1 MPNKN
6 PPAFTGLILV
16 SGEDG
21 PGITENLMKT
31 LSQFAVTIND
41 IQRIVI
47 RGRLVLTILITL
59 DEAHSQAI
67 AEDLNTLQNELQADI
82 AVDFS
87 FYQEVNRPQ
96 DLLRVIIIGEEIRP
110 ISLALVAAEVTKLG
124 GNIDDIRRL
133 SSAPIIALELFLSL
147 PNSDIKQVQSAL
159 SKVAV
164 ANRIDLSVQLGGSAS
179 QLKRV
184 VLLDMDS
191 TLIEEE
197 VIDILANYAGKSQ
210 IASEIT
216 KKAMAGEMDFNH
228 SLNSRV
234 SLLAGLDESV
244 LMDARKRIT
253 FTTGAQA
260 LVEQL
265 HKLGHEVGVVSGG
278 FIDVIEPILHSL
290 KVDFYRANK
299 LEIQDGKLTGKLVG
313 KIIDSDEKANALQEF
328 ANLAGIDL
336 QQTVAIG
343 DGANDLKMI
352 QTAGLGIAFNAKPK
366 VVESADSTISFRDL
380 SAVLLLM
387 GIRT

>member
-1 MPNKN
+1 MP
-6 PPAFTGLILV
+6 FYTGLILV
-16 SGEDG
+16 SGEDR

-41 IQRIVI
+41 IQQIVI
-47 RGRLVLTILITL
+47 RGRLILTILINL

-197 VIDILANYAGKSQ
+197 VIDILASYAGKSQ

-244 LMDARKRIT
+244 LMNARKQIT

-328 ANLAGIDL
+328 ANLAGVDL

-380 SAVLLLM
+380 SAVLPLM

>member
-1 MPNKN
+1 MP
-6 PPAFTGLILV
+6 FYTGLILV
-16 SGEDG
+16 SGEDR

-41 IQRIVI
+41 IQQIVI
-47 RGRLVLTILITL
+47 RGRLILTILITL

-244 LMDARKRIT
+244 LMNARKQIT

-328 ANLAGIDL
+328 ANLAGVDL
-336 QQTVAIG
+336 QQTVAVG

-352 QTAGLGIAFNAKPK
+352 QKAGLGIAFNAKPK

>member
-1 MPNKN
+1 MP
-6 PPAFTGLILV
+6 FYTGLILV
-16 SGEDG
+16 SGEDR

-41 IQRIVI
+41 IQQIVI
-47 RGRLVLTILITL
+47 RGRLILTILITL
-59 DEAHSQAI
+59 DEAHSGAI

-159 SKVAV
+159 SKVAI
-164 ANRIDLSVQLGGSAS
+164 ANKIDLSVQLGGSAS

-197 VIDILANYAGKSQ
+197 VIDILASYAGKSQ

-244 LMDARKRIT
+244 LMNARKQIT

-278 FIDVIEPILHSL
+278 
-290 KVDFYRANK
+290 
-299 LEIQDGKLTGKLVG
+299 
-313 KIIDSDEKANALQEF
+313 
-328 ANLAGIDL
+328 
-336 QQTVAIG
+336 
-343 DGANDLKMI
+343 
-352 QTAGLGIAFNAKPK
+352 
-366 VVESADSTISFRDL
+366 
-380 SAVLLLM
+380 
-387 GIRT
+387 

>member
-1 MPNKN
+1 MP
-6 PPAFTGLILV
+6 FYTGLILV
-16 SGEDG
+16 SGEDR
-21 PGITENLMKT
+21 PGITENLMRT

-41 IQRIVI
+41 IQQIVI
-47 RGRLVLTILITL
+47 RGRLILTILITL
-59 DEAHSQAI
+59 DEAHSEAI
-67 AEDLNTLQNELQADI
+67 VEDLNTLQNELQADI

-96 DLLRVIIIGEEIRP
+96 DLLRVIIIGKEIRP

-197 VIDILANYAGKSQ
+197 VIDILASYAGKSQ

-244 LMDARKRIT
+244 LMNARKQIT

-299 LEIQDGKLTGKLVG
+299 LEIQDGKLTGNLVG
-313 KIIDSDEKANALQEF
+313 KIIDGDEKANALQEF
-328 ANLAGIDL
+328 ANLAGVDL

-380 SAVLLLM
+380 SAVLPLM

>member
-1 MPNKN
+1 MP
-6 PPAFTGLILV
+6 FYTGLILV
-16 SGEDG
+16 SGEDR
-21 PGITENLMKT
+21 PGITENLMRT

-41 IQRIVI
+41 IQQIVI
-47 RGRLVLTILITL
+47 RGRLILTILITL
-59 DEAHSQAI
+59 DEAHSEAI
-67 AEDLNTLQNELQADI
+67 VEDLNTLQNELQADI

-96 DLLRVIIIGEEIRP
+96 DLLRVIIIGKEIRP

-197 VIDILANYAGKSQ
+197 VIDILASYAGKSQ

-244 LMDARKRIT
+244 LMNARKQIT

-299 LEIQDGKLTGKLVG
+299 LEIQDGKLTGNLVG
-313 KIIDSDEKANALQEF
+313 KIIDGDEKANALQEF
-328 ANLAGIDL
+328 ANLAGVDL

-352 QTAGLGIAFNAKPK
+352 QTAGLGIAFNAKPR

-380 SAVLLLM
+380 SAVLPLM

>member
-1 MPNKN
+1 MP
-6 PPAFTGLILV
+6 FYTGLILV
-16 SGEDG
+16 SGEDR
-21 PGITENLMKT
+21 PGITENLMRT

-41 IQRIVI
+41 IQQIVI
-47 RGRLVLTILITL
+47 RGRLILTILITL
-59 DEAHSQAI
+59 DEAHSEAI
-67 AEDLNTLQNELQADI
+67 VEDLNTLQNELQADI

-96 DLLRVIIIGEEIRP
+96 DLLRVIIIGKEIRP

-197 VIDILANYAGKSQ
+197 VIDILASYAGKSQ

-244 LMDARKRIT
+244 LMNARKQIT

-328 ANLAGIDL
+328 ANLAGVDL

-352 QTAGLGIAFNAKPK
+352 QTAGLGIAFNAKPR

-380 SAVLLLM
+380 SAVLPLM

>member
-1 MPNKN
+1 MP
-6 PPAFTGLILV
+6 FYTGLILV
-16 SGEDG
+16 SGEDR
-21 PGITENLMKT
+21 PGITENLMRT

-41 IQRIVI
+41 IQQIVI
-47 RGRLVLTILITL
+47 RGRLILTILITL

-159 SKVAV
+159 SKVAI
-164 ANRIDLSVQLGGSAS
+164 ANKIDLSVQLGGSAS

-197 VIDILANYAGKSQ
+197 VIDILASYAGKSQ

-244 LMDARKRIT
+244 LMNARKQIT

-328 ANLAGIDL
+328 ANLAGVDL

>member
-1 MPNKN
+1 MP
-6 PPAFTGLILV
+6 FYTGLILV
-16 SGEDG
+16 SGEDR
-21 PGITENLMKT
+21 PGITENLMRT

-41 IQRIVI
+41 IQQIVI
-47 RGRLVLTILITL
+47 RGRLILTILITL
-59 DEAHSQAI
+59 DEAHSEAI
-67 AEDLNTLQNELQADI
+67 VEDLNTLQNELQADI

-96 DLLRVIIIGEEIRP
+96 DLLRVIIIGKEIRP

-197 VIDILANYAGKSQ
+197 VIDILASYAGKSQ

-244 LMDARKRIT
+244 LMNARKQIT

-328 ANLAGIDL
+328 ANLAGVDL

-380 SAVLLLM
+380 SAVLPLM

>member
-1 MPNKN
+1 MP
-6 PPAFTGLILV
+6 FYTGLILV
-16 SGEDG
+16 SGEDR

-41 IQRIVI
+41 IQQIVI
-47 RGRLVLTILITL
+47 RGRLILTILINL

-67 AEDLNTLQNELQADI
+67 AEDLNTLQNELQVDI

-110 ISLALVAAEVTKLG
+110 MSLALVAAEVTKLG

-159 SKVAV
+159 SKVAI
-164 ANRIDLSVQLGGSAS
+164 ANMIDLSVQLGGSAS

-197 VIDILANYAGKSQ
+197 VIDILASYAGKSQ

-244 LMDARKRIT
+244 LMNARKQIT

-313 KIIDSDEKANALQEF
+313 KIIDSDEKAIALQEF
-328 ANLAGIDL
+328 ANLAGVDL
-336 QQTVAIG
+336 QQTVAVG

-380 SAVLLLM
+380 SAVLPLM

>member
-1 MPNKN
+1 MP
-6 PPAFTGLILV
+6 FYTGLILV
-16 SGEDG
+16 SGEDR
-21 PGITENLMKT
+21 PGITENLMRT

-41 IQRIVI
+41 IQQIVI
-47 RGRLVLTILITL
+47 RGRLILTILITL
-59 DEAHSQAI
+59 DEAHSEAI
-67 AEDLNTLQNELQADI
+67 VEDLNTLQNELQADI

-96 DLLRVIIIGEEIRP
+96 DLLRVIIIGKEIRP

-197 VIDILANYAGKSQ
+197 VIDILASYAGKSQ

-244 LMDARKRIT
+244 LMNARKQIT

-299 LEIQDGKLTGKLVG
+299 LEIQDGKLTGNLVG
-313 KIIDSDEKANALQEF
+313 KIIDGDEKANALQEF
-328 ANLAGIDL
+328 ANLAGVDL

-366 VVESADSTISFRDL
+366 VIESADSTISFRDL
-380 SAVLLLM
+380 SAVLPLM

>member
-1 MPNKN
+1 MP
-6 PPAFTGLILV
+6 FYTGLILV
-16 SGEDG
+16 SGEDR
-21 PGITENLMKT
+21 PGITENLMRT

-41 IQRIVI
+41 IQQIVI
-47 RGRLVLTILITL
+47 RGRLILTILITL
-59 DEAHSQAI
+59 DEAHSEAI
-67 AEDLNTLQNELQADI
+67 VEDLNTLQNELQADI

-96 DLLRVIIIGEEIRP
+96 DLLRVIIIGKEIRP

-197 VIDILANYAGKSQ
+197 VIDILASYAGKSQ

-244 LMDARKRIT
+244 LMNARKQIT

-299 LEIQDGKLTGKLVG
+299 LEIQDGKLTGNLLG

-328 ANLAGIDL
+328 ANLAGVDL

-352 QTAGLGIAFNAKPK
+352 QKAGLGIAFNAKPR

-380 SAVLLLM
+380 SAVLPLM

>member
-1 MPNKN
+1 MP
-6 PPAFTGLILV
+6 FYTGLILV
-16 SGEDG
+16 SGEDR
-21 PGITENLMKT
+21 PGITENLMRT

-41 IQRIVI
+41 IQQIVI
-47 RGRLVLTILITL
+47 RGRLILTILITL
-59 DEAHSQAI
+59 DEAHSEAI
-67 AEDLNTLQNELQADI
+67 VEDLNTLQNELQADI

-96 DLLRVIIIGEEIRP
+96 DLLRVIIIGKEIRP

-133 SSAPIIALELFLSL
+133 SSAPVIALELFLSL

-197 VIDILANYAGKSQ
+197 VIDILASYAGKSQ

-244 LMDARKRIT
+244 LINARKQIT
-253 FTTGAQA
+253 FTTGGQA

-328 ANLAGIDL
+328 ANLAGVDL

-366 VVESADSTISFRDL
+366 VIESADSTISFRDL
-380 SAVLLLM
+380 SAVLPLM

>member
-1 MPNKN
+1 MP
-6 PPAFTGLILV
+6 FYTGLILV
-16 SGEDG
+16 SGEDR

-41 IQRIVI
+41 IQQIVI
-47 RGRLVLTILITL
+47 RGRLILTILITL

-159 SKVAV
+159 SKVAI
-164 ANRIDLSVQLGGSAS
+164 ANKIDLSVQLGGSAS

-197 VIDILANYAGKSQ
+197 VIDILASYAGKSQ

-244 LMDARKRIT
+244 LMNARKQIT

-328 ANLAGIDL
+328 ANLAGVDL

-352 QTAGLGIAFNAKPK
+352 QKAGLGIAFNAKPK

>member
-1 MPNKN
+1 MP
-6 PPAFTGLILV
+6 FYTGLILV
-16 SGEDG
+16 SGEDR

-41 IQRIVI
+41 IQQIVI
-47 RGRLVLTILITL
+47 RGRLILTILITL

-244 LMDARKRIT
+244 LMNARKQIT

-313 KIIDSDEKANALQEF
+313 KIIDSDEKAIALQEF
-328 ANLAGIDL
+328 ANLAGVDL

-380 SAVLLLM
+380 SAVLPLM

>member
-1 MPNKN
+1 MP
-6 PPAFTGLILV
+6 FYTGLILV
-16 SGEDG
+16 SGEDR
-21 PGITENLMKT
+21 PGITENLMRT

-41 IQRIVI
+41 IQQIVI
-47 RGRLVLTILITL
+47 RGRLILTILITL
-59 DEAHSQAI
+59 DEAHSEAI
-67 AEDLNTLQNELQADI
+67 VEDLNTLQNELQADI

-96 DLLRVIIIGEEIRP
+96 DLLRVIIIGKEIRP

-191 TLIEEE
+191 TLIQEE
-197 VIDILANYAGKSQ
+197 VIDILASYAGKSQ

-244 LMDARKRIT
+244 LMNARKQIT

-299 LEIQDGKLTGKLVG
+299 LEIQDGKLTGNLVG

-328 ANLAGIDL
+328 ANLAGVDL

-366 VVESADSTISFRDL
+366 VIESADSTISFRDL
-380 SAVLLLM
+380 SAVLPLM

>member
-1 MPNKN
+1 MP
-6 PPAFTGLILV
+6 FYTGLILV
-16 SGEDG
+16 SGEDR
-21 PGITENLMKT
+21 PGITENLMRT

-41 IQRIVI
+41 IQQIVI
-47 RGRLVLTILITL
+47 RGRLILTILITL
-59 DEAHSQAI
+59 DEAHSEAI
-67 AEDLNTLQNELQADI
+67 VEDLNTLQNELQADI

-96 DLLRVIIIGEEIRP
+96 DLLRVIIIGKEIRP

-164 ANRIDLSVQLGGSAS
+164 ANKIDLSVQLGGSAS

-197 VIDILANYAGKSQ
+197 VIDILASYAGKSQ

-244 LMDARKRIT
+244 LMNARKQIT

-299 LEIQDGKLTGKLVG
+299 LEIQDGKLTGNLVG
-313 KIIDSDEKANALQEF
+313 KIIDGDEKANALQEF
-328 ANLAGIDL
+328 ANLAGVDL

-352 QTAGLGIAFNAKPK
+352 QKAGLGIAFNAKPR

-380 SAVLLLM
+380 SAVLPLM

>member
-1 MPNKN
+1 MP
-6 PPAFTGLILV
+6 FYTGLILV
-16 SGEDG
+16 SGEDR
-21 PGITENLMKT
+21 PGITENLMRT

-41 IQRIVI
+41 IQQIVI
-47 RGRLVLTILITL
+47 RGRLILTILITL
-59 DEAHSQAI
+59 DEAHSEAI
-67 AEDLNTLQNELQADI
+67 VEDLNTLQNELQADI

-96 DLLRVIIIGEEIRP
+96 DLLRVIIIGKEIRP

-197 VIDILANYAGKSQ
+197 VIDILASYAGKSQ

-244 LMDARKRIT
+244 LMNARKQIT

-299 LEIQDGKLTGKLVG
+299 LEIQDGKLTGNLVG

-328 ANLAGIDL
+328 ANLAGVDL

-366 VVESADSTISFRDL
+366 VIESADSTISFRDL
-380 SAVLLLM
+380 SAVLPLM

>member
-1 MPNKN
+1 MP
-6 PPAFTGLILV
+6 FYTGLILV
-16 SGEDG
+16 SGEDR

-41 IQRIVI
+41 IQQIVI
-47 RGRLVLTILITL
+47 RGRLILTILITL
-59 DEAHSQAI
+59 DEAHSEAI
-67 AEDLNTLQNELQADI
+67 VEDLNTLQNELQADI

-197 VIDILANYAGKSQ
+197 VIDILASYAGKSQ

-244 LMDARKRIT
+244 LMNARKQIT

-260 LVEQL
+260 LFEQL

-328 ANLAGIDL
+328 ANLAGVDL

-380 SAVLLLM
+380 SAVLPLM

>member
-1 MPNKN
+1 MP
-6 PPAFTGLILV
+6 FYTGLILV
-16 SGEDG
+16 SGEDR
-21 PGITENLMKT
+21 PGITENLMRT

-41 IQRIVI
+41 IQQIVI
-47 RGRLVLTILITL
+47 RGRLILTILITL

-159 SKVAV
+159 SKVAI
-164 ANRIDLSVQLGGSAS
+164 ANKIDLSVQLGGSAS

-197 VIDILANYAGKSQ
+197 VIDILASYAGKSQ

-244 LMDARKRIT
+244 LMNARKQIT

-313 KIIDSDEKANALQEF
+313 KIIDSDEKAIALQEF
-328 ANLAGIDL
+328 ANLAGVDL
-336 QQTVAIG
+336 QQTVAVG

-352 QTAGLGIAFNAKPK
+352 QKAGLGIAFNAKPK

-380 SAVLLLM
+380 SAVLPLM

>member
-1 MPNKN
+1 MP
-6 PPAFTGLILV
+6 FYTGLILV
-16 SGEDG
+16 SGEDR
-21 PGITENLMKT
+21 PGITENLMRT

-41 IQRIVI
+41 IQQIVI
-47 RGRLVLTILITL
+47 RGRLILTILITL

-197 VIDILANYAGKSQ
+197 VIDILASYAGKSQ

-244 LMDARKRIT
+244 LMNARKQIT

-299 LEIQDGKLTGKLVG
+299 LEIQDGKLTGNLVG
-313 KIIDSDEKANALQEF
+313 KIIDGDEKANALQEF
-328 ANLAGIDL
+328 ANLAGVDL

-352 QTAGLGIAFNAKPK
+352 QKAGLGIAFNAKPK

-380 SAVLLLM
+380 SAVLPLM

>member
-1 MPNKN
+1 MP
-6 PPAFTGLILV
+6 FYTGLILV
-16 SGEDG
+16 SGEDR

-41 IQRIVI
+41 IQQIVI
-47 RGRLVLTILITL
+47 RGRLILTILITL

-197 VIDILANYAGKSQ
+197 VIDILASYAGKSQ

-244 LMDARKRIT
+244 LMNARKQIT

-328 ANLAGIDL
+328 ANLAGVDL

-380 SAVLLLM
+380 SAVLPLM

>member
-1 MPNKN
+1 MP
-6 PPAFTGLILV
+6 FYTGLILV
-16 SGEDG
+16 SGEDR
-21 PGITENLMKT
+21 PGITENLMRT

-41 IQRIVI
+41 IQQIVI
-47 RGRLVLTILITL
+47 RGRLILTILITL
-59 DEAHSQAI
+59 DEAHSEAI
-67 AEDLNTLQNELQADI
+67 VEDLNTLQNELQADI

-96 DLLRVIIIGEEIRP
+96 DLLRVIIIGKEIRP

-197 VIDILANYAGKSQ
+197 VIDILASYAGKSQ

-244 LMDARKRIT
+244 LMNARKQIT

-299 LEIQDGKLTGKLVG
+299 LEIQDGKLTGNLVG
-313 KIIDSDEKANALQEF
+313 KIIDGDEKANALQEF
-328 ANLAGIDL
+328 ANLAGVDL

-352 QTAGLGIAFNAKPK
+352 QKAGLGIAFNAKPR

-380 SAVLLLM
+380 SAVLPLM

>member
-1 MPNKN
+1 MP
-6 PPAFTGLILV
+6 FYTGLILV
-16 SGEDG
+16 SGEDR
-21 PGITENLMKT
+21 PGITENLMRT

-41 IQRIVI
+41 IQQIVI
-47 RGRLVLTILITL
+47 RGRLILTILITL
-59 DEAHSQAI
+59 DEAHSEAI
-67 AEDLNTLQNELQADI
+67 VEDLNTLQNELQADI

-96 DLLRVIIIGEEIRP
+96 DLLRVIIIGKEIRP

-197 VIDILANYAGKSQ
+197 VIDILASYAGKSQ

-228 SLNSRV
+228 SINSRV

-244 LMDARKRIT
+244 LMNARKQIT

-299 LEIQDGKLTGKLVG
+299 LEIQDGKLTGNLVG
-313 KIIDSDEKANALQEF
+313 KIIDGDEKANALQEF
-328 ANLAGIDL
+328 ANLAGVDL

-352 QTAGLGIAFNAKPK
+352 QKAGLGIAFNAKPR

-380 SAVLLLM
+380 SAVLPLM

>member
-1 MPNKN
+1 MP
-6 PPAFTGLILV
+6 FYTGLILV
-16 SGEDG
+16 SGEDR
-21 PGITENLMKT
+21 PGITENLMRT

-41 IQRIVI
+41 IQQIVI
-47 RGRLVLTILITL
+47 RGRLILTILITL
-59 DEAHSQAI
+59 DEAHSEAI
-67 AEDLNTLQNELQADI
+67 VEDLNTLQNELQADI

-197 VIDILANYAGKSQ
+197 VIDILASYAGKSQ

-244 LMDARKRIT
+244 LMNARKQIT

-313 KIIDSDEKANALQEF
+313 KIVDSDEKAIALQEF
-328 ANLAGIDL
+328 ANLAGVDL

-380 SAVLLLM
+380 SAVLPLM

>member
-1 MPNKN
+1 MP
-6 PPAFTGLILV
+6 FYTGLILV
-16 SGEDG
+16 SGEDR

-41 IQRIVI
+41 IQQIVI
-47 RGRLVLTILITL
+47 RGRLILTILITL

-244 LMDARKRIT
+244 LMNARKQIT

-313 KIIDSDEKANALQEF
+313 KIIDSDEKAIALKEF
-328 ANLAGIDL
+328 ANLAGVDL

>member
-1 MPNKN
+1 MP
-6 PPAFTGLILV
+6 FYTGLILV
-16 SGEDG
+16 SGEDR
-21 PGITENLMKT
+21 PGITENLMRT

-41 IQRIVI
+41 IQQIVI
-47 RGRLVLTILITL
+47 RGRLILTILITL
-59 DEAHSQAI
+59 DEAHSEAI
-67 AEDLNTLQNELQADI
+67 VEDLNTLQNELQADI

-96 DLLRVIIIGEEIRP
+96 DLLRVIIIGKEIRP

-197 VIDILANYAGKSQ
+197 VIDILASYAGKSQ

-216 KKAMAGEMDFNH
+216 EKAMAGEMDFNH

-244 LMDARKRIT
+244 LMNARKQIT
-253 FTTGAQA
+253 FTTGGQA

-328 ANLAGIDL
+328 ANLAGVDL

-380 SAVLLLM
+380 SAVLPLM

>member
-1 MPNKN
+1 MP
-6 PPAFTGLILV
+6 FYTGLILV
-16 SGEDG
+16 SGEDR
-21 PGITENLMKT
+21 PGITENLMRT

-41 IQRIVI
+41 IQQIVI
-47 RGRLVLTILITL
+47 RGRLILTILITL
-59 DEAHSQAI
+59 DEAHSEAI
-67 AEDLNTLQNELQADI
+67 VEDLNTLQNELQADI

-96 DLLRVIIIGEEIRP
+96 DLLRVIIIGKEIRP

-197 VIDILANYAGKSQ
+197 VIDILASYAGKSQ

-216 KKAMAGEMDFNH
+216 KKAMAGGMDFNH

-244 LMDARKRIT
+244 LMNARKQIT

-299 LEIQDGKLTGKLVG
+299 LEIQDGKLTGNLVG
-313 KIIDSDEKANALQEF
+313 KIIDGDEKANALQEF
-328 ANLAGIDL
+328 ANLAGVDL

-366 VVESADSTISFRDL
+366 VIESADSTISFRDL
-380 SAVLLLM
+380 SAVLPLM

>member
-1 MPNKN
+1 MP
-6 PPAFTGLILV
+6 FYTGLILV
-16 SGEDG
+16 SGEDR

-41 IQRIVI
+41 IQQIVI
-47 RGRLVLTILITL
+47 RGRLILTILITL

-159 SKVAV
+159 SKVAI
-164 ANRIDLSVQLGGSAS
+164 ANKIDLSVQLGGSAS

-197 VIDILANYAGKSQ
+197 VIDILASYAGKSQ

-244 LMDARKRIT
+244 LMNARKQIT

-328 ANLAGIDL
+328 ANLAGVDL

-380 SAVLLLM
+380 SAVLPLM

>member
-1 MPNKN
+1 MP
-6 PPAFTGLILV
+6 FYTGLILV
-16 SGEDG
+16 SGEDR
-21 PGITENLMKT
+21 PGITENLMRT

-41 IQRIVI
+41 IQQIVI
-47 RGRLVLTILITL
+47 RGRLILTILITL
-59 DEAHSQAI
+59 DEAHSEAI
-67 AEDLNTLQNELQADI
+67 VEDLNTLQNELQADI

-96 DLLRVIIIGEEIRP
+96 DLLRVIIIGKEIRP

-197 VIDILANYAGKSQ
+197 VIDILASYAGKSQ

-244 LMDARKRIT
+244 LMNARKQIT

-380 SAVLLLM
+380 SAVLPLM

>member
-1 MPNKN
+1 MP
-6 PPAFTGLILV
+6 FYTGLILV
-16 SGEDG
+16 SGEDR

-41 IQRIVI
+41 IQQIVI
-47 RGRLVLTILITL
+47 RGRLILTILITL

-159 SKVAV
+159 SKVAI
-164 ANRIDLSVQLGGSAS
+164 ANKIDLSVQLGGSAS

-244 LMDARKRIT
+244 LMNARKQIT

-328 ANLAGIDL
+328 ANLAGVDL
-336 QQTVAIG
+336 QQTVAVG

-352 QTAGLGIAFNAKPK
+352 QKAGLGIAFNAKPK

-380 SAVLLLM
+380 SAVLLMM

>member
-1 MPNKN
+1 MP
-6 PPAFTGLILV
+6 FYTGLILV
-16 SGEDG
+16 SGEDR
-21 PGITENLMKT
+21 PGITENLMRT

-41 IQRIVI
+41 IQQIVI
-47 RGRLVLTILITL
+47 RGRLILTILITL
-59 DEAHSQAI
+59 DEAHSEAI
-67 AEDLNTLQNELQADI
+67 VEDLNTLQNELQADI

-96 DLLRVIIIGEEIRP
+96 DLLRVIIIGKEIRP

-197 VIDILANYAGKSQ
+197 VIDILASYAGKSQ

-216 KKAMAGEMDFNH
+216 EKAMAGEMDFNH

-244 LMDARKRIT
+244 LMNARKQIT

-328 ANLAGIDL
+328 ANLAGVDL

-352 QTAGLGIAFNAKPK
+352 QKAGLGIAFNAKPR

-380 SAVLLLM
+380 SAVLPLM